1 MLYPCSLSC
10 IAQKIFKFLKA
21 ILSQKQLRI
30 AYFHILLGLNT
41 RPLVGLEAE
50 DDFEKG
56 LKMSLLCAKTA

>member
-30 AYFHILLGLNT
+30 AHFHILLGLVT
-41 RPLVGLEAE
+41 RPLVGLEAIYRLQE
-50 DDFEKG
+50 CS
-56 LKMSLLCAKTA
+56 KMRHY